1 MPGAAAWALLGLVLG
16 ALPVAHAA
24 VVAAVVYGCGYGVA
38 EVCGLRWP
46 APGRSWQ
53 VPQDLLIGAGG
64 SRRLLVWGTALGPG
78 FLTRNPYAGF
88 GMLVLLAAA
97 VGRLPAA
104 IVVAAA
110 IGAAHAGGRAVS
122 LLRDSATAQRETAQ
136 HETAQHET
144 AQHETAQHET
154 AQHEAFAL
162 LLRSLRWRALDGIA
176 MLVIAGAAIVTAG
189 HWLW

>member
-1 MPGAAAWALLGLVLG
+1 VLG
-16 ALPVAHAA
+16 VLPIAHAA
-24 VVAAVVYGCGYGVA
+24 VVAAAIYGCGYGVT
-38 EVCGLRWP
+38 EVFGLRWP

-53 VPQDLLIGAGG
+53 VPQGLLIGAGG
-64 SRRLLVWGTALGPG
+64 SRLLVWGTILGPG

-88 GMLVLLAAA
+88 GMLVLLAAS

-104 IVVAAA
+104 IVVAAV

-122 LLRDSATAQRETAQ
+122 LLRDSAAAQ

-144 AQHETAQHET
+144 ARHETARRET
-154 AQHEAFAL
+154 ALRDPFAL
-162 LLRSLRWRALDGIA
+162 LLRSLRWRALDGIG
-176 MLVIAGAAIVTAG
+176 MLVIAGAALVTAG

>member
-1 MPGAAAWALLGLVLG
+1 VLG
-16 ALPVAHAA
+16 VLPIAHAA
-24 VVAAVVYGCGYGVA
+24 IVAAAIYGCGYGVA

-53 VPQDLLIGAGG
+53 VPQDLLIGADG
-64 SRRLLVWGTALGPG
+64 SRRLLVWGTILGPG

-88 GMLVLLAAA
+88 GMLVLLAAS

-122 LLRDSATAQRETAQ
+122 LLRDSAAAQHETAQHVTAQRETAQ
-136 HETAQHET
+136 REP
-144 AQHETAQHET
+144 
-154 AQHEAFAL
+154 FAL
-162 LLRSLRWRALDGIA
+162 LLRMLRWRALDGIA
-176 MLVIAGAAIVTAG
+176 MLVIAGAAATTAG